1 MKYILIALAL
11 GFNIQIKAQEKII
24 INGPSDNGETVIHPK
39 ANIKGIEPKIDA
51 LVKQYLDLNLFSG
64 VVLVA
69 KKGKPIYLKGF
80 GMANIEKQV
89 PVTINSV
96 FDIGSMNKA
105 FTKVI
110 ICNLVS
116 EGKLKLDDKLGKYL
130 DGFPKVPSEQVT
142 IQHLLDHRSGF
153 QDYHSPEYMQ
163 LPADEKSI
171 EVIVENAR
179 KQDLLFPP
187 GEGNYYSNVGYT
199 LLGAIIEKVM
209 GKSYCTVVQQYI
221 LDKLKMES
229 TYLDNKY
236 SVPNRAIGYEANSLG
251 ILKNTD
257 YLQLRPTPA
266 GSFMSTAEDMSK
278 FFYAYYYGNEIWND
292 ETRKL
297 DSFEYELI
305 KESMINGSAPMIAG
319 GFEGVNSVSLEILR
333 DHVSV
338 IVLAN
343 RNVPSAIDVGVRILD
358 ILRGMEP
365 MPVELPITQTI
376 VKIYFEKGIDFL
388 RSNFNTLLAGH
399 MLPMP
404 EDAILNQIGYDFLF
418 EDKIDDAIVIFKLNT
433 ELFPNSPN
441 AWDSYG
447 EALLKKGQNE
457 EALSAFKK
465 ALEIDPNFPSAK
477 KAIQELEK

>member
-1 MKYILIALAL
+1 MKYVLIAVVL
-11 GFNIQIKAQEKII
+11 GLTFQIKAQEKII

-80 GMANIEKQV
+80 GMANIEKQN

-96 FDIGSMNKA
+96 FDIGSMNKI

-110 ICNLVS
+110 IYNLVS

-171 EVIVENAR
+171 EVIVQNAR

-209 GKSYCTVVQQYI
+209 GKSYYTVVQQYI
-221 LDKLKMES
+221 LDKLKMKS

-266 GSFMSTAEDMSK
+266 GSFMSTAEDMAK
-278 FFYAYYYGNEIWND
+278 FFFAYYYGTEIWND

-297 DSFEYELI
+297 DAIEHEFLN
-305 KESMINGSAPMIAG
+305 ESKINGSAPMEAG
-319 GFEGVNSVSLEILR
+319 GFEGLNSVSLEILR
-333 DHVSV
+333 NHVSI

-376 VKIYFEKGIDFL
+376 AKIYFEKGIDYL
-388 RSNFNTLLAGH
+388 KGNFSALLAGH

-418 EDKIDDAIVIFKLNT
+418 ENKIDDAIEIFKLNT
-433 ELFPNSPN
+433 ELFPDSAN

-447 EALLKKGQNE
+447 EGLLAQGKKE
-457 EALSAFKK
+457 EALKAYKK
-465 ALEIDPNFPSAK
+465 ALSIRPDLPSAIEQVK
-477 KAIQELEK
+477 ELSK